1 MLTNSGLLVLALITS
16 VRLLFPKYF
25 AAKPA
30 EALTIRS
37 VVQGIKRK
45 QRMKPNIKDST
56 KTSIA
61 RHRQRTGFLILVDV
75 PNVPRYQA

>member
-1 MLTNSGLLVLALITS
+1 MFARLEPSGLATPPALRIQKAATMLTNSGLLVLALITS

-37 VVQGIKRK
+37 VV
-45 QRMKPNIKDST
+45 
-56 KTSIA
+56 
-61 RHRQRTGFLILVDV
+61 
-75 PNVPRYQA
+75 

>member
-37 VVQGIKRK
+37 VV
-45 QRMKPNIKDST
+45 
-56 KTSIA
+56 
-61 RHRQRTGFLILVDV
+61 
-75 PNVPRYQA
+75 